1 MLKIKYVTGLVL
13 LFSLMFMPKGFSQS
27 LRSSVNTGVEKYQQ
41 KNYSGAEANFKKGL
55 EKVPNNFQANF
66 NLGDSYYKQK
76 RYNKAIK
83 AYEQALLTG
92 KNNILRSKVYH
103 NIGNVLL
110 QSKKIKESIGAY
122 KKSLELNPGDMS
134 TKYNLS
140 YALNLLKHNKSRNK
154 NNKNKNKNKNKD
166 KNNKNNKNQ
175 QNNKKQQNK
184 QNQNKNN
191 QQKQKNQKQNQQ
203 PQNKNERRKNN
214 KQSMKNPQQGNKMT
228 KAEANR
234 ILAALRHD
242 ELKLAKQLRRKK
254 GKPIKTAKDW

>member
-1 MLKIKYVTGLVL
+1 MIMLKIKYVIGLVL
-13 LFSLMFMPKGFSQS
+13 LFSLMFVSKGFSQS

-41 KNYSGAEANFKKGL
+41 KNYSGAEVNFKKGL
-55 EKVPNNFQANF
+55 EKVPDNFQANF

-83 AYEQALLTG
+83 AYEQALLNG

-140 YALNLLKHNKSRNK
+140 YALNLLKHNKSQNK
-154 NNKNKNKNKNKD
+154 NNKNKNNKS
-166 KNNKNNKNQ
+166 NKNQ

-203 PQNKNERRKNN
+203 NQQPQNKNERQKNN
-214 KQSMKNPQQGNKMT
+214 KQSMKNPQQGNKMS

-234 ILAALRHD
+234 ILEALRHD